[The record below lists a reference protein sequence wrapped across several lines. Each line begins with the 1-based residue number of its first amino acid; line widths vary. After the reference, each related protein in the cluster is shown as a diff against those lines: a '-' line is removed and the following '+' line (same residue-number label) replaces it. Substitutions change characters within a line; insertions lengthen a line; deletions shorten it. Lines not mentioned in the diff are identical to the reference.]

1 MSEALSARTAELC
14 RPALRRQETGM
25 EEFESVDAAVEQGA
39 VSDAAPSASDA
50 GELMLNPHVEVQ
62 RLREGNDIAAYRILA
77 PIRGRGRLNTRVEHD
92 GSEMVAALHAIV
104 EGTDDVELSES
115 VCERLAE
122 LGVLVYEHEI
132 GQPVTFRCGLA
143 DAAAL
148 SAPVADAGA
157 LVVAPRLELT
167 SVAQLVAQQPELE
180 EILEPSDALVLV
192 TDALTGARLP
202 YWLDEHELAL
212 VQRLTPGAPP
222 PRDIDPAIL
231 AQLVGAGIVVD
242 GDAAQAA
249 QARLDAAGAQLA
261 HSGYA
266 RLPRMLPP
274 LQIAAMAYY
283 YRRLVV
289 SGFTAASDVQVP
301 LRSARYNEPLLRYYQ
316 RELAPFISRVQGAAF
331 KPSFG
336 YFASYRRGATL
347 KKHTDRPQCA
357 LTASLLLDFA
367 GGSSTG
373 SAWPLYLEL
382 PASGDQVSIALDVG
396 DAVLFRGCELPHY
409 REPFDG
415 ERSASYFLHYVDE
428 AFTGD
433 LD

>member
-1 MSEALSARTAELC
+1 MEEIESLDAEVERSAVSGAALSD
-14 RPALRRQETGM
+14 
-25 EEFESVDAAVEQGA
+25 SN
-39 VSDAAPSASDA
+39 S
-50 GELMLNPHVEVQ
+50 GELMLNPHVELL
-62 RLREGNDIAAYRILA
+62 RLRDGNDIAGYRILA
-77 PIRGRGRLNTRVEHD
+77 PIRGRGRLNTLVEHD
-92 GSEMVAALHAIV
+92 ASEVLAALHAIV

-115 VCERLAE
+115 VCARLAE
-122 LGVLVYEHEI
+122 LGVLIYAHEL

-143 DAAAL
+143 DAAPL
-148 SAPVADAGA
+148 PAPVADTGA
-157 LVVAPRLELT
+157 LVVAPGLELT
-167 SVAQLVAQQPELE
+167 GVAQLVAQQAELE
-180 EILEPSDALVLV
+180 EILEPTDALLLV

-202 YWLDEHELAL
+202 YWLDERELSL

-222 PRDIDPAIL
+222 PRALDPQVL
-231 AQLVGAGIVVD
+231 AQLIGACIVVD

-249 QARLDAAGAQLA
+249 QTRLAAAVAQLA

-266 RLPRMLPP
+266 KLPGVLPP
-274 LQIAAMAYY
+274 LQIAAMARYN
-283 YRRLVV
+283 RRLVD
-289 SGFTAASDVQVP
+289 SGFTAGSDIQVP

-316 RELAPFISRVQGAAF
+316 RELAPFISRVAGAAF

-336 YFASYRRGATL
+336 YFASYRHGATL

-367 GGSSTG
+367 AGSS
-373 SAWPLYLEL
+373 SANAWPLYLEL
-382 PASGDQVSIALDVG
+382 PASGEQVAIALDVG

-409 REPFDG
+409 REPFAG

-428 AFTGD
+428 GFAGE